1 MSLPAC
7 QLVISIAVN
16 QAASPIN
23 RGFLLLAALIVLLG
37 AFLLGVLLLN
47 ISRRNRRKAD
57 EARRQ
62 AERAAGLKDQIDPW
76 YEAGRRQDGHTPSA
90 DPAGEGEPPEEPNR

>member
-1 MSLPAC
+1 LILSLPAC
-7 QLVISIAVN
+7 QLVISIAVD

-23 RGFLLLAALIVLLG
+23 RGFLLLALLFVLLG
-37 AFLLGVLLLN
+37 GFLLGVLLLN

-62 AERAAGLKDQIDPW
+62 TEREAQLKDQMDPW
-76 YEAGRRQDGHTPSA
+76 YEAGRRQDGRGASPA
-90 DPAGEGEPPEEPNR
+90 DEGEPPQAASH